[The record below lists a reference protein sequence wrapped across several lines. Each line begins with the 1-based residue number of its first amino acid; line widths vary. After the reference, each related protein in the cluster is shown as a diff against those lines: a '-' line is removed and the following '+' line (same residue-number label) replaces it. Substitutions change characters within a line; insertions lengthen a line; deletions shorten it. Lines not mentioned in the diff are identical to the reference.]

1 MLKNLSFFFIFL
13 SISNRSYTQYERFVY
28 TDSFVVVGISPVSAE
43 IIKSKKIREIA
54 AYVINKK
61 DSSLSK
67 IYLYDSFGN
76 LLKETMYVRNS
87 IVTTDSS
94 VYDSKNRRILEFGMW
109 GKGEIFLQNQS
120 TYLGDSIKKC
130 VIIVKRN
137 SWNKEMDTTYK
148 TEYFN
153 NKNQL
158 VELSVLSSLNKSLYH
173 NQYFYSEGGLVEKI
187 KVITNEGS
195 NNKYEIK
202 YENQFLRKGRKM
214 ILWELNG
221 SNKIKTKECSY
232 NKDKQCIQCIWFAKP
247 ENYTH
252 TFSYLPDG
260 TLHEYKEES
269 YNRWNNQW
277 KTVVYRVSIQ
287 PIPL

>member
-1 MLKNLSFFFIFL
+1 
-13 SISNRSYTQYERFVY
+13 
-28 TDSFVVVGISPVSAE
+28 
-43 IIKSKKIREIA
+43 
-54 AYVINKK
+54 
-61 DSSLSK
+61 
-67 IYLYDSFGN
+67 
-76 LLKETMYVRNS
+76 MYVRNS

-187 KVITNEGS
+187 KNLAAGYAAEFIDIRHQIHANPELS
-195 NNKYEIK
+195 YEEFETSKFIQQK
-202 YENQFLRKGRKM
+202 LGDWKG
-214 ILWELNG
+214 
-221 SNKIKTKECSY
+221 
-232 NKDKQCIQCIWFAKP
+232 
-247 ENYTH
+247 
-252 TFSYLPDG
+252 
-260 TLHEYKEES
+260 
-269 YNRWNNQW
+269 
-277 KTVVYRVSIQ
+277 
-287 PIPL
+287 